1 MYTNLDHLS
10 SEKVN
15 ELKKRYY
22 QGDSVYQLMAE
33 NELQIAPA
41 MFYKLFPP
49 EPVNNYGCSQC
60 KVHLVKDT
68 VSRSKQEQEID
79 PKQYYCPVCGRKPFA
94 EKSGWISFPFLSDK
108 ERASKQQRI
117 AAYYEKNLRPIEHDT
132 LSLRQKVYLAVLC
145 KALMDK
151 EQKVIQPLYGTGIT
165 LASTKDMQEKIYT
178 ELIRKK
184 VIIVSSESDLDAFD
198 IESEHFPK
206 EYDREKVS
214 YKLNIVMPEDDG
226 KYPTW
231 PKKLLRFE
239 YKETDPEL
247 KQLWLEIAI
256 GECVTYL
263 EYRLKK
269 VGFNFTG
276 GEKTKEVFQKLL
288 ENFSVSQIYYIIWCK
303 VGDASRWYLEGGASK
318 YRAAN
323 SVVGSCLRYGSN
335 AVFYERELPKYHR
348 PADRV
353 HTQCVDA
360 VFLS

>member
-145 KALMDK
+145 KAL
-151 EQKVIQPLYGTGIT
+151 I
-165 LASTKDMQEKIYT
+165 
-178 ELIRKK
+178 
-184 VIIVSSESDLDAFD
+184 AFCGAQ
-198 IESEHFPK
+198 
-206 EYDREKVS
+206 R
-214 YKLNIVMPEDDG
+214 
-226 KYPTW
+226 
-231 PKKLLRFE
+231 
-239 YKETDPEL
+239 
-247 KQLWLEIAI
+247 QL
-256 GECVTYL
+256 V
-263 EYRLKK
+263 R
-269 VGFNFTG
+269 
-276 GEKTKEVFQKLL
+276 
-288 ENFSVSQIYYIIWCK
+288 
-303 VGDASRWYLEGGASK
+303 
-318 YRAAN
+318 
-323 SVVGSCLRYGSN
+323 
-335 AVFYERELPKYHR
+335 
-348 PADRV
+348 
-353 HTQCVDA
+353 
-360 VFLS
+360 